1 MNSRPTHATTDGHV
15 YLSLQNRARQ
25 SRRNT
30 QDLLRLYALE
40 GFLARLATSTHET
53 QLVLKGGVLLAA
65 YGLRRA
71 TRDIDFQARQVPND
85 TATVLKIACD
95 VAAIDLNDGL
105 IYQTDTATAETIRDD
120 DTYQGVRVTLS
131 AELATARISLH
142 IDVNVGDPIWPSPG
156 LITIPGLLGR
166 SIELHGYPL
175 SMVHAE
181 KLVTAI
187 DRGTTS
193 TRWRDFADVYMLSG
207 HHATDAAELRTSI
220 GKVAEYRSV
229 ELQPLA
235 RLLDGWADRAQPR
248 WGVWLRKQDL
258 PSDVPAQFTEV
269 IAAVTS
275 FADPILTGEIAEATW
290 NPNGRTWLV

>member
-1 MNSRPTHATTDGHV
+1 MRSKASWRGSRHRHT
-15 YLSLQNRARQ
+15 R
-25 SRRNT
+25 
-30 QDLLRLYALE
+30 
-40 GFLARLATSTHET
+40 

-71 TRDIDFQARQVPND
+71 TRDIDLQARQIHND
-85 TATVLKIACD
+85 ISTVLKIARD
-95 VAAIDLNDGL
+95 VAAIDLDDGL
-105 IYQTDTATAETIRDD
+105 LYQTDKATAETIRDD
-120 DTYQGVRVTLS
+120 DTYQGVRVTIS
-131 AELATARISLH
+131 AQLATARISLH

-156 LITIPGLLGR
+156 LITVPGLLGR

-187 DRGTTS
+187 DRGTTN

-207 HHATDAAELRTSI
+207 RHTADAAELHISI

-235 RLLDGWADRAQPR
+235 QILDGWADQAQPR
-248 WGVWLRKQDL
+248 WSIWLRKQDL
-258 PSDVPAQFTEV
+258 PIDVPTDFAEV
-269 IAAVTS
+269 LTATIT
-275 FADPILTGEIAEATW
+275 FADPIITGKVASATW
-290 NPNGRTWLV
+290 NPGNRTWRPQS